1 MYGQTYHQ
9 FSINN
14 KLSNYK
20 SLNFCEE
27 YIPKNNYIN
36 PQNNNFSFDEL
47 STNYSNYNN
56 NLYNR
61 NQNYLCNPCQCECH
75 RLCNCLC
82 QCQNELRESN
92 NKICDLMQ
100 QLRNLEECYNKL

>member
-1 MYGQTYHQ
+1 MYGQTYPQ

-56 NLYNR
+56 NFYNR

-75 RLCNCLC
+75 RLFNCLC

-100 QLRNLEECYNKL
+100 QLRNLEE